1 MKLNMKGYRG
11 LSQEFVEVL
20 MKKQVKFYV
29 VMDIGVCWVKLDR
42 DSMIQF
48 WIRVFWFWLWRLLN
62 ICIFK

>member
-1 MKLNMKGYRG
+1 MKLNMKGYSG

-29 VMDIGVCWVKLDR
+29 VMDIGVRWVKLDR